1 MQSLVLLL
9 AVSSLASAALL
20 PRSAPNLP
28 NSAFPKFHT
37 ISLADAEA
45 GKDLP
50 HGFHNTTHNQPN
62 VEAVFLEEAA
72 TAVSAAEAACSA
84 APNVRIEWRSY
95 PTADRLG
102 FIAAIKCM
110 MNLPPSGN
118 FPPATSRYE
127 DFARLHRLYM
137 PNIHGNAKFL
147 PWHRYF
153 LWTFEMALRDECNFW
168 AQLPW
173 WDETLDAG
181 NFHNSD
187 MFTNTNYFGHLP
199 GPDANGNP
207 VCIVSGAFAGLT
219 CNIGPGS
226 SNTPHCLSRA
236 VDESLTAQCNSG
248 FVSTCN
254 GRTDYADME
263 SCSELGFVSPSF
275 PPHQKR
281 KTYSNSVETVLTPTA
296 MMASVR

>member
-9 AVSSLASAALL
+9 AASVASAALL
-20 PRSAPNLP
+20 PRTAPSLP
-28 NSAFPKFHT
+28 SSAFPKFHT
-37 ISLADAEA
+37 ITLEQAKEGA
-45 GKDLP
+45 DLP
-50 HGFHNTTHNQPN
+50 HGFNNTPMKSKAN
-62 VEAVFLEEAA
+62 VEAVFLEEA
-72 TAVSAAEAACSA
+72 TSVSAAEAACSA

-102 FIAAIKCM
+102 FIAAIKCL

-127 DFARLHRLYM
+127 DFARLHQVYM
-137 PNIHGNAKFL
+137 PNIHGNNKFL
-147 PWHRYF
+147 PWHRYY
-153 LWTFEMALRDECNFW
+153 LWTFEMALRDECDFW
-168 AQLPW
+168 APLPW

-187 MFTNTNYFGHLP
+187 MFTNTDYFGHLP

-226 SNTPHCLSRA
+226 SNVPHCLSRA

-263 SCSELGFVSPSF
+263 SCSELGFVSP
-275 PPHQKR
+275 PPSNIKQKN
-281 KTYSNSVETVLTPTA
+281 TF
-296 MMASVR
+296 